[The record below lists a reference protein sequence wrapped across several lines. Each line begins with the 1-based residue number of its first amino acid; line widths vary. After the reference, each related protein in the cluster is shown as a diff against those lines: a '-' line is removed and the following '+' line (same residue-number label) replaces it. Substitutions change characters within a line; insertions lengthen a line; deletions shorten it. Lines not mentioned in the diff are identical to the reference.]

1 MGNEIFASAGTEA
14 TSPATCI
21 GGRFARIGGNGRTTI
36 GFPAGS
42 SGRAATGATF
52 GISCTGGGG
61 AGAGVCAAAFGGA
74 AWDGI
79 WNGIRAGAAA
89 GGAAGGTGGPLE
101 AGTRGNADP
110 PVPIGKDF
118 SGGFSAGA
126 VGVTEVMRAIDP
138 SRLGSVSIRG
148 GEIVRLVG
156 GGTGSFTAGG
166 CWTGSLTAGGG
177 WIGGLAGGGRT
188 ASTE

>member
-21 GGRFARIGGNGRTTI
+21 GGRFARIGRNGRTTI

-61 AGAGVCAAAFGGA
+61 AGGGA

-79 WNGIRAGAAA
+79 WNGIRAGGAA

-118 SGGFSAGA
+118 SGFFSAGA

-138 SRLGSVSIRG
+138 SRLGSVS
-148 GEIVRLVG
+148 
-156 GGTGSFTAGG
+156 
-166 CWTGSLTAGGG
+166 
-177 WIGGLAGGGRT
+177 
-188 ASTE
+188 